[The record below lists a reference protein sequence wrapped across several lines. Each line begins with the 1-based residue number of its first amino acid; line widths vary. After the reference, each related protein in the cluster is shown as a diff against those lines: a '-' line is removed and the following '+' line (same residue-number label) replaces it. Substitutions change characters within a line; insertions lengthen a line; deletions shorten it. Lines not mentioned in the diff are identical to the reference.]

1 VTSSDERQGRA
12 FFRIVS
18 RGFAGG
24 FAGLLRTCLLAYA
37 FFLLGPDVWASGND
51 QFRIPIFVYHRF
63 GATGAD
69 SMTITVALFE
79 AHLKYLRDNDYQVIP
94 LRQLVEHRLNG
105 GPELPARAVVITADD
120 GHRSVYTHM
129 LPLVRLYR
137 LPVTLFIYPS
147 AISNADYAMT
157 WEQLSELKQT
167 SLFDIQSHSFWH
179 PNFKDEKRRLKHDE
193 YEKFVRTQLVK
204 SKETLEKKLQT
215 HVDMLAWPFGIFDD
229 ELIGKASE
237 AGYKAAFTIEG
248 HHATPGDSIMAL
260 PRYLVTQAFQMKV
273 FAEIMGGKPVKVEKG
288 Y

>member
-1 VTSSDERQGRA
+1 
-12 FFRIVS
+12 
-18 RGFAGG
+18 
-24 FAGLLRTCLLAYA
+24 L
-37 FFLLGPDVWASGND
+37 FLLDPGSSAADND
-51 QFRIPIFVYHRF
+51 QFRIPILTYHRF
-63 GATGAD
+63 GSPAAGST
-69 SMTITVALFE
+69 TITVALFE
-79 AHLKYLRDNDYQVIP
+79 AHLKYLREHGYQVIP

-129 LPLVRLYR
+129 LALVRLYR

-147 AISNADYAMT
+147 AISNAEYAMT

-193 YEKFVRTQLVK
+193 YERFVRTQLVK
-204 SKETLEKKLQT
+204 SKQTLEKKLQT
-215 HVDMLAWPFGIFDD
+215 HVDMLAWPFGIFDND
-229 ELIGKASE
+229 LISKASA

-248 HHATPGDSIMAL
+248 RHTTAGDSIMAL
-260 PRYLVTQAFQMKV
+260 PRYLVTEAFQMKI
-273 FAEIMGGKPVKVEKG
+273 FAEIMGGKPVIVKKG

>member
-1 VTSSDERQGRA
+1 MTRSDERQGRV
-12 FFRIVS
+12 FFRIVR

-24 FAGLLRTCLLAYA
+24 FARLLRTCLLAYT
-37 FFLLGPDVWASGND
+37 FFLLDPDVWASAND
-51 QFRIPIFVYHRF
+51 RFRIPIFVYHRF
-63 GATGAD
+63 GSIAAD

-79 AHLKYLRDNDYQVIP
+79 AHLKHLRDNGYQVIP

-105 GPELPARAVVITADD
+105 APELPARAVVITADD
-120 GHRSVYTHM
+120 GHRSDYTHM

-157 WEQLSELKQT
+157 WGQLSELKQT
-167 SLFDIQSHSFWH
+167 GLFDIQSHSFWH
-179 PNFKDEKRRLKHDE
+179 PNFKDEKRRLKQDE
-193 YEKFVRTQLVK
+193 YEKLVRTQLVK

-215 HVDMLAWPFGIFDD
+215 HIDMLAWPFGIFDD
-229 ELIGKASE
+229 ELIEKASE

-248 HHATPGDSIMAL
+248 RHATPGDSIMAL

-273 FAEIMGGKPVKVEKG
+273 FAELMGGKPVKVNKG

>member
-1 VTSSDERQGRA
+1 MNSSDERQGRA
-12 FFRIVS
+12 SFRIVN
-18 RGFAGG
+18 RGLADG

-63 GATGAD
+63 GPIAVN

-105 GPELPARAVVITADD
+105 GAELPARAVVITVDD

-137 LPVTLFIYPS
+137 LSVTLFIYPS

-157 WEQLSELKQT
+157 WKQLSELKQT
-167 SLFDIQSHSFWH
+167 GLFDFQSHSFWH
-179 PNFKDEKRRLKHDE
+179 PNFKEEKRRLKHDE
-193 YEKFVRTQLVK
+193 YEKLMRTQLVK

-215 HVDMLAWPFGIFDD
+215 RVDMLAWPFGIFDD
-229 ELIGKASE
+229 ELIGEARE
-237 AGYKAAFTIEG
+237 AGYKAAFTIQG
-248 HHATPGDSIMAL
+248 RHATPADSIMAL
-260 PRYLVTQAFQMKV
+260 PRYLVTQAFQTKV

>member
-147 AISNADYAMT
+147 AINNADYAMT

-179 PNFKDEKRRLKHDE
+179 PNFKEEKRRLKHDE

-229 ELIGKASE
+229 ELIGKAHE

-248 HHATPGDSIMAL
+248 RHAMPGDSIMAL

-273 FAEIMGGKPVKVEKG
+273 FANLVGGKPVRAERG
-288 Y
+288 C